1 MAPARDPLASFTSPT
16 IIADQQE
23 SNDENAVVTDDI
35 APTPA
40 SDTASVGPT
49 LRSHSRPTA
58 VAAQSAP
65 DFISEATDTALANF
79 SARRQLT
86 LNLPA
91 QSFYDHA
98 WRVKCVGTKR
108 IRQRL
113 HVVVETIS
121 GETDALTDMDR
132 GKQFD
137 LPVSRS
143 LEKRDVNLRRA
154 IQLQEP
160 TPVTLQDLVP
170 LCVIRQPFPSFEGEE
185 RVTDTSGLA
194 KEGDVVRIKGREFL
208 ENTAGYAGR
217 FDLSASL

>member
-1 MAPARDPLASFTSPT
+1 MHNLEGFTKAEIADMAPARDPLASFTSPT
-16 IIADQQE
+16 VIADQQGYD
-23 SNDENAVVTDDI
+23 DEHADI

-65 DFISEATDTALANF
+65 DFISEATDNALANF

-143 LEKRDVNLRRA
+143 LEKRDINLRRA

-170 LCVIRQPFPSFEGEE
+170 LCVIQQPFPSFEGEK
-185 RVTDTSGLA
+185 RVTDTSSCLLYTSPSP
-194 KEGDVVRIKGREFL
+194 R
-208 ENTAGYAGR
+208 
-217 FDLSASL
+217 DLSTPRMPSSA